1 MPFYD
6 CLSSLTEKGGI
17 LHKQIFQ
24 KTAFTLL
31 KTDILQILTIA
42 LCLPSEGI
50 FERKGIWSFVNETG
64 DAD

>member
-1 MPFYD
+1 MPSYD

-24 KTAFTLL
+24 KTAFTLF
-31 KTDILQILTIA
+31 KTDTLQMLTIA

-50 FERKGIWSFVNETG
+50 FERKGI
-64 DAD
+64 